1 MLNRCTCLIMY
12 PWFYSWNLFLANTA
26 FFGINTNIRL
36 FLSMSKQISFPQ
48 WCSERCN
55 YFPSLYVRKHYRDW
69 EIPTFLPLAHESGG
83 LHKSGLTH
91 KHGHLELQ
99 HPPLLPLMRIACW
112 DPKRQASILRKRL
125 RMAGGDQTISI
136 CWKWVIFPGLIVHL
150 LRELSFHMFHHKWN
164 ECAT

>member
-1 MLNRCTCLIMY
+1 MLSRCTCLIMY
-12 PWFYSWNLFLANTA
+12 LWFYSWNLFLANTA

-55 YFPSLYVRKHYRDW
+55 YFPFLYVRKHYWGW
-69 EIPTFLPLAHESGG
+69 EIPTFLPLAHEPSG
-83 LHKSGLTH
+83 LQKSGLMH

-112 DPKRQASILRKRL
+112 DPKRHLCSEKGREWQ
-125 RMAGGDQTISI
+125 D
-136 CWKWVIFPGLIVHL
+136 VIRPFQSVESEWYSQGLL
-150 LRELSFHMFHHKWN
+150 FTFSEN
-164 ECAT
+164 

>member
-1 MLNRCTCLIMY
+1 MLSRRTCLITY
-12 PWFYSWNLFLANTA
+12 PWFYSWNVFLANTA
-26 FFGINTNIRL
+26 FFRINTNIRL
-36 FLSMSKQISFPQ
+36 LLGMSKQISFPQ

-55 YFPSLYVRKHYRDW
+55 YFAFLYVRKHYWDW
-69 EIPTFLPLAHESGG
+69 GIPTFFPLAWEP
-83 LHKSGLTH
+83 SGLQRSSLMQ

-112 DPKRQASILRKRL
+112 DPKRPLSSEKRQG
-125 RMAGGDQTISI
+125 MAGGDQTISI